1 MMLKSTTASAPSQ
14 IKSFNCPGRD
24 KSRFSTFWK
33 CRSPNDPTVERR
45 TVDRTSIDICVDSTS
60 IDRRMV
66 LAGSLVLFGTSL
78 LRVTDAL
85 ADDFVET
92 SSGLKY
98 LDIKIGSG
106 QEPSQGSKC
115 AIHWS
120 GYTEGY
126 QGKRFGNSTIKDEPF
141 EFVLGKNEAIPAI
154 EEAVT
159 GMKVGGIRRIQIPG
173 IHPEI
178 GYPRDRGQRFVTSE
192 ANIYKYR
199 LGPQPPDLGGQR
211 ALDFVLD
218 NPTLQP
224 FNRDLLMDIKLL
236 RVSR

>member
-1 MMLKSTTASAPSQ
+1 MMYECKSVPSSLQ
-14 IKSFNCPGRD
+14 VKPAQVS
-24 KSRFSTFWK
+24 
-33 CRSPNDPTVERR
+33 
-45 TVDRTSIDICVDSTS
+45 DRTSKAWRVTSSFIDSKNKRCIACQSVKDNYPNGTI
-60 IDRRMV
+60 IDRRMM
-66 LAGSLVLFGTSL
+66 ATGSLVFLGTSL
-78 LRVTDAL
+78 LPVSRSF

-92 SSGLKY
+92 PSGLKY
-98 LDIKIGSG
+98 LDIKIGAG
-106 QEPSQGSKC
+106 QEPSKGSRC
-115 AIHWS
+115 SIHWS

-126 QGKRFGNSTIKDEPF
+126 QGKRFGNSTVKDEPF
-141 EFVLGKNEAIPAI
+141 EFVLGQSEAIPAI
-154 EEAVT
+154 EEAVL

-178 GYPRDRGQRFVTSE
+178 GYPRNRAERFVASD
-192 ANIYKYR
+192 IYKYR
-199 LGPQPPDLGGQR
+199 FGPQPSDLGGQR

>member
-1 MMLKSTTASAPSQ
+1 MKAKSVPNPHQCQPMRASARTKDVSTRSLYSSEIDRC
-14 IKSFNCPGRD
+14 IKNKNRID
-24 KSRFSTFWK
+24 NY
-33 CRSPNDPTVERR
+33 NDSVN
-45 TVDRTSIDICVDSTS
+45 V
-60 IDRRMV
+60 DRRMITM
-66 LAGSLVLFGTSL
+66 GSLVFLGTSFL
-78 LRVTDAL
+78 PVTRSF

-92 SSGLKY
+92 PSGLKY
-98 LDIKIGSG
+98 LDIKIGGG
-106 QEPSQGSKC
+106 QAPRKGSKC

-126 QGKRFGNSTIKDEPF
+126 QGKRFGNSTVKDEPF
-141 EFVLGKNEAIPAI
+141 EFFLGQNQAIPAI
-154 EEAVT
+154 EEAVL

-178 GYPRDRGQRFVTSE
+178 GYPRDRGERFVASD
-192 ANIYKYR
+192 IYKYR
-199 LGPQPPDLGGQR
+199 LGPQPYDLGGQR

-236 RVSR
+236 RAS